1 MKNVLLLALA
11 GLFVIACQEKQA
23 VRFTTNSPEISS
35 YKKGIEAY
43 EKADWASWAGMFAD
57 TAKLYHNVWDT
68 PASVAEVQEGHVNT
82 LANLSSYGFDK
93 EEMVF
98 EQILDDDGETW
109 VNFWGHWKG
118 TIKANGKTLSI
129 PVHITAQYVDG
140 KIVREYGFWNLSEY
154 VDEMQALQAA
164 AEAAAAEEGAE
175 S

>member
-11 GLFVIACQEKQA
+11 GLFVIACQEKQPT
-23 VRFTTNSPEISS
+23 RFTTNSPEISS

-43 EKADWASWAGMFAD
+43 EKADWSNWAAQFSD
-57 TAKLYHNVWDT
+57 TAKIYHNVWDK
-68 PASVAEVQEGHVNT
+68 PASVADVQEGFVNT
-82 LANLSSYGFDK
+82 LASLSSYGFDK

-109 VNFWGHWKG
+109 VNFWGHWQG

-140 KIVREYGFWNLSEY
+140 KIVKEYGFWNMSEF

-164 AEAAAAEEGAE
+164 AEAAEAEEVAE